1 VCTLVAFVGSF
12 HSSSLFDVLHS
23 SRECNGNLLLFLG
36 KPRNIVRSNL
46 GEVQNYNMV
55 SRQLQYLSTYKTYGK
70 LVYIRFV
77 GNNLVYNFLREWL
90 SGRVLVEDLV
100 NLEVGGLATFR
111 PSSLETQSW
120 TRRIVG
126 LP

>member
-1 VCTLVAFVGSF
+1 VGICSF
-12 HSSSLFDVLHS
+12 SS
-23 SRECNGNLLLFLG
+23 
-36 KPRNIVRSNL
+36 KTWNIVRSNL
-46 GEVQNYNMV
+46 GEAQNYKV
-55 SRQLQYLSTYKTYGK
+55 ASRHSSHLIKYKAYGK

-77 GNNLVYNFLREWL
+77 GNNLIYYLLREWL
-90 SGRVLVEDLV
+90 SGRGLLKDLA